1 MGSAHARRRLLR
13 WQRVGLIQLVGLFE
27 LVVRLL
33 EQWFL
38 VRDILELCIKLRLEF
53 GSKFIA
59 RLVVGIRLG
68 IVRK

>member
-1 MGSAHARRRLLR
+1 MGGTHARRRLLR
-13 WQRVGLIQLVGLFE
+13 WHRIGIVQLVRLFE

-59 RLVVGIRLG
+59 RLVIGIRHG